1 MDCPTRAGHTD
12 TDSPGGP
19 AVALRTLI
27 TERQR
32 RLGAELKKLRLQAG
46 LSIADGGK
54 RIGMG
59 APHLSHIEAGRTA
72 IPTDRLRELVDA
84 YGCKDE
90 PYIDALVSLADSS
103 GKGWWSDYKSRL
115 VPSALDLAEFESHAD
130 ELHSYES
137 LFIPGLFQTEGYSAS
152 IFRADDE
159 ANTPDHVD
167 SAVGFRMQR
176 QAVLHEESP
185 PEIHAVIHEAAL
197 HMRFGGAKVMRKQ
210 LLRLIELAGLPHVS
224 IQILPFAA
232 EGVSTLS
239 TPFFMIT
246 SHGRALETVLLE
258 SPGQSSFL
266 HDEPSIT
273 KYRRQFHRLS
283 TAALPPIDVTVA
295 PFAHDSRD
303 SLGLIQHVLYTL

>member
-1 MDCPTRAGHTD
+1 M
-12 TDSPGGP
+12 
-19 AVALRTLI
+19 ALRTLI

-54 RIGMG
+54 LIGMG

-72 IPTDRLRELVDA
+72 IPADRLRQLVDA
-84 YGCKDE
+84 YGCKNA
-90 PYIDALVSLADSS
+90 PYVDALVSMAESS
-103 GKGWWSDYKSRL
+103 GKGWWSDYKGRL
-115 VPSALDLAEFESHAD
+115 WPSALDLAELESDAA

-137 LFIPGLFQTEGYSAS
+137 LFIPGLFQTEDYTAS

-159 ANTPDHVD
+159 ANTPDHVTA
-167 SAVGFRMQR
+167 AVSFRMQR
-176 QAVLHEESP
+176 QAILHGERP
-185 PEIHAVIHEAAL
+185 PAIHAVIHEAAL

-210 LLRLIELAGLPHVS
+210 LLRLIELADLPHVS
-224 IQILPFAA
+224 LQILPFTA

-239 TPFFMIT
+239 TPFVILT
-246 SHGRALETVLLE
+246 SHGQALETVLME
-258 SPGQSSFL
+258 TPGQSLFL
-266 HDEPSIT
+266 HDEPSIA
-273 KYRRQFHRLS
+273 KYQRQFHRLGS
-283 TAALPPIDVTVA
+283 GALPPVDATVA

>member
-1 MDCPTRAGHTD
+1 M
-12 TDSPGGP
+12 
-19 AVALRTLI
+19 ALRTNP

-32 RLGAELKKLRLQAG
+32 RLGAELRRLREQAG
-46 LSIADGGK
+46 LTLHEAGALID
-54 RIGMG
+54 MG
-59 APHLSHIEAGRTA
+59 RVHLTHVEGGRTA
-72 IPTDRLRELVDA
+72 IPSDRLRRLCEG
-84 YGCKDE
+84 YGCTSVPFVE
-90 PYIDALVSLADSS
+90 ALVSLAEDK
-103 GKGWWSDYKSRL
+103 GKGWWSGYKGRL
-115 VPSALDLAEFESHAD
+115 VPSALDLAEFESHAN

-137 LFIPGLFQTEGYSAS
+137 LFIPGLFQTEDYTAS

-167 SAVGFRMQR
+167 TAVGFRMQR
-176 QAVLHEESP
+176 QAILQAESP

-210 LLRLIELAGLPHVS
+210 LLRIIEVAALPHVR

-239 TPFFMIT
+239 TPFFMLT

-283 TAALPPIDVTVA
+283 TAALPPVDVTVA
-295 PFAHDSRD
+295 PFAHDARD